1 MRYFRLFLLL
11 ISLYVLPNQL
21 MAKENVRSFKSV
33 ISEFEDLHSCSNF
46 RFSFHKVWQEKDDNE
61 LKSGVIDLKSS
72 VSGMNFISNM
82 HSYFGDSVN
91 PCYGDYAN
99 NLVVNYNGDVF
110 KCTAREFNTENKIG
124 KLMNDGKV
132 IYNDN
137 ALKRERNRWT
147 YDCYTCRRLPICPI
161 CSQVKS
167 ESSDGK
173 CPVNISS
180 EAISENIRE
189 YCIDLQTKIKHT

>member
-1 MRYFRLFLLL
+1 
-11 ISLYVLPNQL
+11 
-21 MAKENVRSFKSV
+21 
-33 ISEFEDLHSCSNF
+33 
-46 RFSFHKVWQEKDDNE
+46 
-61 LKSGVIDLKSS
+61 
-72 VSGMNFISNM
+72 
-82 HSYFGDSVN
+82 
-91 PCYGDYAN
+91 
-99 NLVVNYNGDVF
+99 
-110 KCTAREFNTENKIG
+110 
-124 KLMNDGKV
+124 MNDGKV

-189 YCIDLQTKIKHT
+189 YCIDLQTKIKHS